1 MNIQAFQSCPPVLP
15 PPKWIEHDDV
25 RISWDV
31 PVAFV
36 QGKPMQLDRR
46 GFALLYYLMANRG
59 RTLTRQQLLDHVWGV
74 DSKSLDDNTINVY
87 VSRVRDELAKH
98 GRVYLLKTVRGRG
111 YCFGGEI

>member
-15 PPKWIEHDDV
+15 PPKWLEHDDV

-46 GFALLYYLMANRG
+46 GFALLYYLMANKG
-59 RTLTRQQLLDHVWGV
+59 RTLTKNQLLDHVWGTEKDV
-74 DSKSLDDNTINVY
+74 DENTVATC
-87 VSRVRDELAKH
+87 VCRVRKALAA
-98 GRVYLLKTVRGRG
+98 GGSSYLLRSVWGLG
-111 YCFGGEI
+111 YCFGGEV